1 MGTSM
6 ASQPATRNQHTFATI
21 QALRFVAALMVVFTH
36 ATFYIGS
43 RTHSGLMVWDTGA
56 QGVHVFFVI
65 SGFVMAWTAR
75 PLIGNDGAFRYFL
88 TSRIIRIVPL
98 YWTLNIL
105 KIVQI
110 ALLPTLAFVK
120 PDVLNIV
127 LSMLFVPSR
136 NAEGAIEAF
145 YGVGWTLNFE
155 MFFYVVFAV
164 CLLLRVRVL
173 TGVTVVML
181 GAAALAPVRAP
192 QTWPAITY
200 LFQPMVLN
208 FVWGLLI
215 AEMYARRRW
224 FPASLAVGCI
234 VVGFLVI
241 FSYPAPTMKYAG
253 LQYAM
258 VVWGCVCLE
267 DRIGALIPR
276 WLVFGGDASYSLYL
290 LHPMVGVVVAML
302 LGRMHIGSVPV
313 GLAAIALS
321 SVIAAACV
329 YWWFERPV
337 TRLLRS
343 KLLAKDAGKSSS
355 SAAMDVR
362 APTS

>member
-1 MGTSM
+1 MT
-6 ASQPATRNQHTFATI
+6 SQPAGSNQHTFATI
-21 QALRFVAALMVVFTH
+21 QVLRFVAALMVVLTH
-36 ATFYIGS
+36 ATFFIGS
-43 RTHSGLMVWDTGA
+43 RTHNGLPVWDTGA
-56 QGVHVFFVI
+56 QGVQIFFVI

-75 PLIGNDGAFRYFL
+75 PLIGKDGAFKYFL

-110 ALLPTLAFVK
+110 ALVPTLAFVK
-120 PDVLNIV
+120 PDLLNIV

-136 NAEGAIEAF
+136 NAAGAIEAF

-155 MFFYVVFAV
+155 MFFYVVFAA

-181 GAAALAPVRAP
+181 VATALAPVRMP
-192 QTWPAITY
+192 HTWPAFTY
-200 LFQPMVLN
+200 LFHPMVLN
-208 FVWGLLI
+208 FIWGLLI
-215 AEMYARRRW
+215 SEMYARRSW
-224 FPASLAVGCI
+224 FPVFLAVACI
-234 VVGFLVI
+234 VVGFGVI

-258 VVWGCVCLE
+258 VVWGFVCLE
-267 DRIGALIPR
+267 DKLGAFIPR

-290 LHPMVGVVVAML
+290 LHPMVGVVIAIL
-302 LGRMHIGSVPV
+302 LGRMHVESMPV
-313 GLAAIALS
+313 SLAAIALS

-329 YWWFERPV
+329 YRWFERPV

-343 KLLAKDAGKSSS
+343 KLLATYAVKPSSS
-355 SAAMDVR
+355 LATELR
-362 APTS
+362 APAR